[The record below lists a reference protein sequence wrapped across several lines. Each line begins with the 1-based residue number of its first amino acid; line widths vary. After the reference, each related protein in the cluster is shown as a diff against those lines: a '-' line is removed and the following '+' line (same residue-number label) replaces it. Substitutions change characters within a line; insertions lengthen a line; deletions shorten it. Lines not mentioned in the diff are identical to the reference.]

1 MTPQQIALVQQSFS
15 KVAPISEAAAVLFYD
30 RLFDVA
36 PSVRAMF
43 PEDMTEQR
51 KKLMGMLAAVV
62 SGLSNLETI
71 LPAASALAKRH
82 VAYGAKAEHYPVV
95 GATLLWTL
103 EKGLGEAWTPEL
115 ATAWTDAYG
124 VLSGYMISKPTAR
137 RRRPPNRRCLVSE
150 PLVIVGNGMA
160 AARLVDEL
168 AKTALG
174 RYAVAVIGEEP
185 RLAYNRVLLSSV
197 LAGETGSHEIEL
209 RPADWWRHRGVTV
222 RYGYRVTE
230 IDTGRRELK
239 IAGEESMEYSKLVLA
254 TGSTPLRLNVPGAD
268 LAGVHTFRDTRD
280 VDLLLTLAAA
290 KKRVVVVGGGL
301 LGLEAAYGLAK
312 AGAPVTLLHL
322 MDRLMERQLD
332 GPAADLLKTL
342 VERKGIR
349 ILLNASTARIHGE
362 RHVEAVELA
371 DGSRIEADAVIF
383 AAGIRPNIAL
393 AKEAGIAV
401 NRGIVVNDEMQTA
414 SPDIYALG
422 ECAEHRGT
430 CYGLV
435 EPAYEQ
441 ARVLARHLGGRPAA
455 YQGSVVSTNLK
466 VSGVSVFSAGDFMGG
481 EGSESLVLTDRR
493 RGTYKKL
500 VIADGC
506 LTGAVL
512 IGDTADALWY
522 LELIRTREKI
532 AGIRA
537 DMMFGRALA
546 LPSKAA

>member
-1 MTPQQIALVQQSFS
+1 M
-15 KVAPISEAAAVLFYD
+15 
-30 RLFDVA
+30 
-36 PSVRAMF
+36 
-43 PEDMTEQR
+43 
-51 KKLMGMLAAVV
+51 
-62 SGLSNLETI
+62 
-71 LPAASALAKRH
+71 
-82 VAYGAKAEHYPVV
+82 
-95 GATLLWTL
+95 
-103 EKGLGEAWTPEL
+103 
-115 ATAWTDAYG
+115 
-124 VLSGYMISKPTAR
+124 
-137 RRRPPNRRCLVSE
+137 SE

-174 RYAVAVIGEEP
+174 RYAVAVIGDEP

-239 IAGEESMEYSKLVLA
+239 IEGEESMEYSKLVLA
-254 TGSTPLRLNVPGAD
+254 VGSTPLRLNVPGAD

-362 RHVEAVELA
+362 SHVEAVELA

-383 AAGIRPNIAL
+383 AAGIRPNVAL
-393 AKEAGIAV
+393 AKDAGIAS
-401 NRGIVVNDEMQTA
+401 NRGIVVNDVMQTA

-441 ARVLARHLGGRPAA
+441 ARVLARHLAGQPAA

-481 EGSESLVLTDRR
+481 EGSESLVLSDRR

-500 VIADGC
+500 VVADGR

-512 IGDTADALWY
+512 IGDTVDALWY
-522 LELIRTREKI
+522 LELIRNRDKV
-532 AGIRA
+532 AAIRT

-546 LPSKAA
+546 RPSKAA

>member
-1 MTPQQIALVQQSFS
+1 M
-15 KVAPISEAAAVLFYD
+15 
-30 RLFDVA
+30 
-36 PSVRAMF
+36 
-43 PEDMTEQR
+43 
-51 KKLMGMLAAVV
+51 
-62 SGLSNLETI
+62 
-71 LPAASALAKRH
+71 
-82 VAYGAKAEHYPVV
+82 
-95 GATLLWTL
+95 
-103 EKGLGEAWTPEL
+103 
-115 ATAWTDAYG
+115 
-124 VLSGYMISKPTAR
+124 
-137 RRRPPNRRCLVSE
+137 SE

-168 AKTALG
+168 AKTSLG

-239 IAGEESMEYSKLVLA
+239 IEGEESMEYSKLVLA
-254 TGSTPLRLNVPGAD
+254 TGSTPLRLNLPGVD

-332 GPAADLLKTL
+332 RPAAGLLKTL

-362 RHVEAVELA
+362 GHVEAIELA

-383 AAGIRPNIAL
+383 AAGIKPNAAL

-401 NRGIVVNDEMQTA
+401 NRGVVVNDSMQTS
-414 SPDIYALG
+414 SPDIFALG

-441 ARVLARHLGGRPAA
+441 ARVLARHLAGKPAA

-500 VIADGC
+500 VVADGR

-512 IGDTADALWY
+512 IGDTVDALWY
-522 LELIRTREKI
+522 LELIRNRYQV
-532 AGIRA
+532 AAIRT

>member
-1 MTPQQIALVQQSFS
+1 M
-15 KVAPISEAAAVLFYD
+15 
-30 RLFDVA
+30 
-36 PSVRAMF
+36 
-43 PEDMTEQR
+43 
-51 KKLMGMLAAVV
+51 
-62 SGLSNLETI
+62 
-71 LPAASALAKRH
+71 
-82 VAYGAKAEHYPVV
+82 
-95 GATLLWTL
+95 
-103 EKGLGEAWTPEL
+103 
-115 ATAWTDAYG
+115 
-124 VLSGYMISKPTAR
+124 AR
-137 RRRPPNRRCLVSE
+137 RRRLPNRRCLVSE

-342 VERKGIR
+342 VERKVIR

-362 RHVEAVELA
+362 GHVEAVELA

-383 AAGIRPNIAL
+383 AAGIKPNIAL
-393 AKEAGIAV
+393 ARDAGIAV

-441 ARVLARHLGGRPAA
+441 ARVLARHLAGKPAA

-500 VIADGC
+500 VIADGR

-512 IGDTADALWY
+512 IGDTVDALWY
-522 LELIRTREKI
+522 LELIRNRDKV
-532 AGIRA
+532 AAIRT
-537 DMMFGRALA
+537 DMMFGRTLA

>member
-1 MTPQQIALVQQSFS
+1 M
-15 KVAPISEAAAVLFYD
+15 
-30 RLFDVA
+30 
-36 PSVRAMF
+36 
-43 PEDMTEQR
+43 
-51 KKLMGMLAAVV
+51 
-62 SGLSNLETI
+62 
-71 LPAASALAKRH
+71 
-82 VAYGAKAEHYPVV
+82 
-95 GATLLWTL
+95 
-103 EKGLGEAWTPEL
+103 
-115 ATAWTDAYG
+115 
-124 VLSGYMISKPTAR
+124 
-137 RRRPPNRRCLVSE
+137 SE

-174 RYAVAVIGEEP
+174 RYAVAVIGDEP

-332 GPAADLLKTL
+332 APAADLLKTL

-349 ILLNASTARIHGE
+349 VLLNASTKCIHGDGD
-362 RHVEAVELA
+362 VEAVELA

-383 AAGIRPNIAL
+383 AAGIKPNVAL

-401 NRGIVVNDEMQTA
+401 NRGVVVNDVMQT
-414 SPDIYALG
+414 SSSDIFALG

-441 ARVLARHLGGRPAA
+441 ARVLARHLAGRSAA

-481 EGSESLVLTDRR
+481 EGSESLVLSDRR

-500 VIADGC
+500 VIADGR

-512 IGDTADALWY
+512 IGDTVDALWY
-522 LELIRTREKI
+522 LELIRNRDKV
-532 AGIRA
+532 AAIRT

>member
-1 MTPQQIALVQQSFS
+1 M
-15 KVAPISEAAAVLFYD
+15 
-30 RLFDVA
+30 
-36 PSVRAMF
+36 
-43 PEDMTEQR
+43 
-51 KKLMGMLAAVV
+51 
-62 SGLSNLETI
+62 
-71 LPAASALAKRH
+71 
-82 VAYGAKAEHYPVV
+82 
-95 GATLLWTL
+95 
-103 EKGLGEAWTPEL
+103 
-115 ATAWTDAYG
+115 
-124 VLSGYMISKPTAR
+124 
-137 RRRPPNRRCLVSE
+137 SE

-168 AKTALG
+168 AKTSLG

-222 RYGYRVTE
+222 RYGYRVSE

-239 IAGEESMEYSKLVLA
+239 IEGEESMEYSKLVLA
-254 TGSTPLRLNVPGAD
+254 VGSTPLRLNVPGAD
-268 LAGVHTFRDTRD
+268 LSGVHTFRDTRD

-290 KKRVVVVGGGL
+290 TKRVVVVGGGL

-332 GPAADLLKTL
+332 APAADLLKTL

-362 RHVEAVELA
+362 GRVEAVELA

-393 AKEAGIAV
+393 AKDAGIAV

-441 ARVLARHLGGRPAA
+441 ARVLARHLSGRPAA

-466 VSGVSVFSAGDFMGG
+466 VSGVGVFSAGDFMGG
-481 EGSESLVLTDRR
+481 EGSESLVLSDRR

-500 VIADGC
+500 VIAEGR
-506 LTGAVL
+506 LTGALL
-512 IGDTADALWY
+512 IGDTVDALWY
-522 LELIRTREKI
+522 LELIRNREKV
-532 AGIRA
+532 AAIRA
-537 DMMFGRALA
+537 DMMFGRVLA
-546 LPSKAA
+546 RPSKAA

>member
-1 MTPQQIALVQQSFS
+1 M
-15 KVAPISEAAAVLFYD
+15 
-30 RLFDVA
+30 
-36 PSVRAMF
+36 
-43 PEDMTEQR
+43 
-51 KKLMGMLAAVV
+51 
-62 SGLSNLETI
+62 
-71 LPAASALAKRH
+71 
-82 VAYGAKAEHYPVV
+82 
-95 GATLLWTL
+95 
-103 EKGLGEAWTPEL
+103 
-115 ATAWTDAYG
+115 
-124 VLSGYMISKPTAR
+124 
-137 RRRPPNRRCLVSE
+137 SE

-230 IDTGRRELK
+230 VDTGRRELK
-239 IAGEESMEYSKLVLA
+239 IEGEESMEYSKLVLA

-312 AGAPVTLLHL
+312 AGAPVMLLHL

-332 GPAADLLKTL
+332 LPAADLLKTL

-349 ILLNASTARIHGE
+349 ILLNASTRCIHGNG
-362 RHVEAVELA
+362 HVEAVELA
-371 DGSRIEADAVIF
+371 DGSRIDADAVIF
-383 AAGIRPNIAL
+383 AAGIKPNVAL
-393 AKEAGIAV
+393 ARDAGIAV
-401 NRGIVVNDEMQTA
+401 NRGVVVNDVMQTA

-441 ARVLARHLGGRPAA
+441 ARVLAGHLAGRPAA

-481 EGSESLVLTDRR
+481 EGSESLVLSDLR

-500 VIADGC
+500 VIADGR

-512 IGDTADALWY
+512 IGDTVDALWY
-522 LELIRTREKI
+522 LELIRNRDKV
-532 AGIRA
+532 AAIRT

-546 LPSKAA
+546 RPSKAA

>member
-1 MTPQQIALVQQSFS
+1 M
-15 KVAPISEAAAVLFYD
+15 
-30 RLFDVA
+30 
-36 PSVRAMF
+36 
-43 PEDMTEQR
+43 
-51 KKLMGMLAAVV
+51 
-62 SGLSNLETI
+62 
-71 LPAASALAKRH
+71 
-82 VAYGAKAEHYPVV
+82 
-95 GATLLWTL
+95 
-103 EKGLGEAWTPEL
+103 
-115 ATAWTDAYG
+115 
-124 VLSGYMISKPTAR
+124 
-137 RRRPPNRRCLVSE
+137 SE

-174 RYAVAVIGEEP
+174 RYAVAVIGDEP

-239 IAGEESMEYSKLVLA
+239 IEGEESVEYSKLVLA

-268 LAGVHTFRDTRD
+268 LSGVHTFRDSRD

-290 KKRVVVVGGGL
+290 RKRVVVVGGGL

-332 GPAADLLKTL
+332 LPAAELLKTL

-362 RHVEAVELA
+362 GHVEAVELA
-371 DGSRIEADAVIF
+371 DGSCIEADAVIF
-383 AAGIRPNIAL
+383 AAGIKPNVAL
-393 AKEAGIAV
+393 AKDAGIAV
-401 NRGIVVNDEMQTA
+401 NRGIVVNDVMQTA
-414 SPDIYALG
+414 LPDIFALG

-441 ARVLARHLGGRPAA
+441 ARVLARHLAGRSAA
-455 YQGSVVSTNLK
+455 YQGSIVSTNLK
-466 VSGVSVFSAGDFMGG
+466 VSGVSVFSAGDFTGG
-481 EGSESLVLTDRR
+481 DGSESLVLTDRR

-500 VIADGC
+500 VIADGR

-512 IGDTADALWY
+512 IGDTVDALWY
-522 LELIRTREKI
+522 LELIRNREKV
-532 AGIRA
+532 AAIRT

-546 LPSKAA
+546 LPSRAA

>member
-1 MTPQQIALVQQSFS
+1 M
-15 KVAPISEAAAVLFYD
+15 
-30 RLFDVA
+30 
-36 PSVRAMF
+36 
-43 PEDMTEQR
+43 
-51 KKLMGMLAAVV
+51 
-62 SGLSNLETI
+62 
-71 LPAASALAKRH
+71 
-82 VAYGAKAEHYPVV
+82 
-95 GATLLWTL
+95 
-103 EKGLGEAWTPEL
+103 
-115 ATAWTDAYG
+115 
-124 VLSGYMISKPTAR
+124 
-137 RRRPPNRRCLVSE
+137 SE

-168 AKTALG
+168 AKTSLG

-239 IAGEESMEYSKLVLA
+239 IEGEESVEYSKLVLA

-268 LAGVHTFRDTRD
+268 LTGVHTFRDTRD

-332 GPAADLLKTL
+332 LPAADLLKTL

-349 ILLNASTARIHGE
+349 ILLNASTARIHGDG
-362 RHVEAVELA
+362 HVEAVELA
-371 DGSRIEADAVIF
+371 DGTRIEADAVIF
-383 AAGIRPNIAL
+383 AAGIRPNVAL

-441 ARVLARHLGGRPAA
+441 ARVLARHLAGRPAA
-455 YQGSVVSTNLK
+455 YHGSVVSTNLK

-481 EGSESLVLTDRR
+481 DGSESLVLTDRR

-500 VIADGC
+500 VIADGR

-512 IGDTADALWY
+512 IGDTVDALWY
-522 LELIRTREKI
+522 LELIRNRDKV
-532 AGIRA
+532 AAIRT
-537 DMMFGRALA
+537 DMMFGRAQA
-546 LPSKAA
+546 HPSKAA

>member
-1 MTPQQIALVQQSFS
+1 M
-15 KVAPISEAAAVLFYD
+15 
-30 RLFDVA
+30 
-36 PSVRAMF
+36 
-43 PEDMTEQR
+43 
-51 KKLMGMLAAVV
+51 
-62 SGLSNLETI
+62 
-71 LPAASALAKRH
+71 
-82 VAYGAKAEHYPVV
+82 
-95 GATLLWTL
+95 
-103 EKGLGEAWTPEL
+103 
-115 ATAWTDAYG
+115 
-124 VLSGYMISKPTAR
+124 
-137 RRRPPNRRCLVSE
+137 SE

-230 IDTGRRELK
+230 IDVGRRELK
-239 IAGEESMEYSKLVLA
+239 IEGEESVEYSKLVLA
-254 TGSTPLRLNVPGAD
+254 TGSTPLRLNLPGAD
-268 LAGVHTFRDTRD
+268 LAGVHTFRDSRD

-290 KKRVVVVGGGL
+290 RKRVVVVGGGL

-332 GPAADLLKTL
+332 ASAADLLKTL
-342 VERKGIR
+342 VEGKGIR
-349 ILLNASTARIHGE
+349 ILLNASTARIHGDG
-362 RHVEAVELA
+362 HVEAVELA

-383 AAGIRPNIAL
+383 AAGIKPNVAL

-401 NRGIVVNDEMQTA
+401 NRGVVVNDLMQT
-414 SPDIYALG
+414 SSSDIFALG

-441 ARVLARHLGGRPAA
+441 ARVLARHLAGRSAA

-500 VIADGC
+500 VIADGR

-512 IGDTADALWY
+512 IGDTVDALWY
-522 LELIRTREKI
+522 LELIRNRDNV
-532 AGIRA
+532 AAIRT

>member
-1 MTPQQIALVQQSFS
+1 
-15 KVAPISEAAAVLFYD
+15 
-30 RLFDVA
+30 
-36 PSVRAMF
+36 
-43 PEDMTEQR
+43 
-51 KKLMGMLAAVV
+51 
-62 SGLSNLETI
+62 
-71 LPAASALAKRH
+71 
-82 VAYGAKAEHYPVV
+82 
-95 GATLLWTL
+95 
-103 EKGLGEAWTPEL
+103 
-115 ATAWTDAYG
+115 
-124 VLSGYMISKPTAR
+124 
-137 RRRPPNRRCLVSE
+137 VSE

-174 RYAVAVIGEEP
+174 RYAVAVIGDEP

-239 IAGEESMEYSKLVLA
+239 IEGEESMEYSKLVLA

-349 ILLNASTARIHGE
+349 ILLNASTKCIHGDG
-362 RHVEAVELA
+362 HVEAVELA

-383 AAGIRPNIAL
+383 AAGIKPNIAL
-393 AKEAGIAV
+393 AKDAGIAV
-401 NRGIVVNDEMQTA
+401 NRGIVVNDVMQTA
-414 SPDIYALG
+414 SPDIFALG

-430 CYGLV
+430 SYGLV

-441 ARVLARHLGGRPAA
+441 ARVLARHLAGRPAA

-481 EGSESLVLTDRR
+481 EGSENLVLSDRR

-500 VIADGC
+500 VIADGR

-512 IGDTADALWY
+512 IGDTVDALWY
-522 LELIRTREKI
+522 LELIRNRDKV
-532 AGIRA
+532 AAIRT

-546 LPSKAA
+546 RPSKAA

>member
-1 MTPQQIALVQQSFS
+1 M
-15 KVAPISEAAAVLFYD
+15 
-30 RLFDVA
+30 
-36 PSVRAMF
+36 
-43 PEDMTEQR
+43 
-51 KKLMGMLAAVV
+51 
-62 SGLSNLETI
+62 
-71 LPAASALAKRH
+71 
-82 VAYGAKAEHYPVV
+82 
-95 GATLLWTL
+95 
-103 EKGLGEAWTPEL
+103 
-115 ATAWTDAYG
+115 
-124 VLSGYMISKPTAR
+124 
-137 RRRPPNRRCLVSE
+137 SE

-168 AKTALG
+168 ARTALG

-209 RPADWWRHRGVTV
+209 RPAEWWRHRGVTV

-290 KKRVVVVGGGL
+290 KKRVVVVGGG
-301 LGLEAAYGLAK
+301 
-312 AGAPVTLLHL
+312 
-322 MDRLMERQLD
+322 
-332 GPAADLLKTL
+332 
-342 VERKGIR
+342 
-349 ILLNASTARIHGE
+349 
-362 RHVEAVELA
+362 
-371 DGSRIEADAVIF
+371 DAVIF
-383 AAGIRPNIAL
+383 AAGIKPNVAL

-401 NRGIVVNDEMQTA
+401 NRGVVVNDVMQT
-414 SPDIYALG
+414 SSSDIFALG

-441 ARVLARHLGGRPAA
+441 ARVLARHLAGRPAA

-481 EGSESLVLTDRR
+481 EGSESLVLSDRS

-500 VIADGC
+500 VIADGR

-512 IGDTADALWY
+512 IGDTVDALWY
-522 LELIRTREKI
+522 LELIRNRDKVAPMRT
-532 AGIRA
+532 
-537 DMMFGRALA
+537 DMMFGRAVA
-546 LPSKAA
+546 QPSKAA